1 MASTTSNLIKTLR
14 SQSQQQTPVGSDM
27 FIPNHSGDHSAGR
40 VLRTATNATDIVN
53 KGYADL
59 FLPLTGGT
67 VSGTLTYKIVRT
79 TVADLAYT
87 VLTTDHLVVYTSITA
102 TRIVTLVAA
111 ATAGAGKTLIVK
123 DESGSVTPAIKI
135 TVDGNGAETIDGA
148 VSKDITVAYGVLRLY
163 CNGTNW
169 FTI

>member
-111 ATAGAGKTLIVK
+111 ATAGDDDAEIGFTI
-123 DESGSVTPAIKI
+123 EYSG
-135 TVDGNGAETIDGA
+135 GA
-148 VSKDITVAYGVLRLY
+148 VLTGQGGTSSENDADVTDVVGDASFFVLIY
-163 CNGTNW
+163 
-169 FTI
+169 FP